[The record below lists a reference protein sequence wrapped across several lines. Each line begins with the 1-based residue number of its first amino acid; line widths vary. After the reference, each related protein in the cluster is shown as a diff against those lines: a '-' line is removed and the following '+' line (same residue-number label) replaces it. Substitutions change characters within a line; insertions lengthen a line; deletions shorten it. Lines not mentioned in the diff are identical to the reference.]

1 MARRP
6 DNFAWIGF
14 TPEQVERLDALDFIG
29 NNAWARNRQT
39 EFRMPRL
46 LQAFAD
52 DGVSIDRIKDAMAA
66 IGYSKNAL
74 HQLDR
79 WESKRT
85 TGRFG
90 R

>member
-1 MARRP
+1 MTRKPKDFIWA
-6 DNFAWIGF
+6 GF
-14 TPEQVERLDALDFIG
+14 TAEQAKRLDALDFIG
-29 NNAWARNRQT
+29 NNAWAPTPQT

-52 DGVSIDRIKDAMAA
+52 EGVSIEQIKGAMAE

-74 HQLDR
+74 HQLER
-79 WESKRT
+79 WERRRT

-90 R
+90 K